1 MAASF
6 RLSETMRWCIRA
18 VIVVAL
24 FSLAIEV
31 IHTIHLRNLARALA
45 NNGGSVYVSYR
56 LPRICERLLDETDV
70 YVQPRSP
77 EAWGIQFGS
86 RLESVSFSPKIT
98 VEAVQRLRTYTTL
111 EWLSA
116 CQADISP
123 ELAQALC
130 EINSRFKLCLVDCRI
145 DPEAFAILQSAGNIR
160 PLTIQKT
167 GH

>member
-6 RLSETMRWCIRA
+6 RLSGIMRWCIR
-18 VIVVAL
+18 VVLVVAL
-24 FSLAIEV
+24 FALAIEV
-31 IHTIHLRNLARALA
+31 INTIHLRNLARALV
-45 NNGGSVYVSYR
+45 NNGGSVYATR
-56 LPRICERLLDETDV
+56 TLPALCERLLDETDV
-70 YVQPRSP
+70 YIQPRSP
-77 EAWGIQFGS
+77 EAWGIHCGS

-123 ELAQALC
+123 ELARALC
-130 EINSRFKLCLVDCRI
+130 EINSRFELCLVDCRI
-145 DPEAFAILQSAGNIR
+145 DPEALAILQSAGNIR
-160 PLTIQKT
+160 PLTIQNT